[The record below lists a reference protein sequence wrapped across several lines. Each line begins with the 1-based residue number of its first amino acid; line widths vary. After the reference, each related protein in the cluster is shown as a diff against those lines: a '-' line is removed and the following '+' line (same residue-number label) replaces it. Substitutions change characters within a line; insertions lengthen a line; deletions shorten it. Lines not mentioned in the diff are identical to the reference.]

1 MARIETTAGATRA
14 WVEERPAFRWRLVL
28 AIWLRVLSI
37 GHLIWALWE
46 WAALI
51 GLVPPLGGTDPRAQL
66 PRQGAAFFFAGVDP
80 IAAVGLWL
88 GSTWGTATWLV
99 ATFARIIIHTAYS
112 GIFDWALPWTAFQV
126 ATIAIYLMLF
136 FLSERADREE
146 KLRKRRRSDG
156 VVPTT

>member
-1 MARIETTAGATRA
+1 MARIESTLAAA
-14 WVEERPAFRWRLVL
+14 RPAAAPPPTVRWRLILDVGLRLL
-28 AIWLRVLSI
+28 ALA
-37 GHLIWALWE
+37 HLAWALWE

-136 FLSERADREE
+136 FLSERGEREE
-146 KLRKRRRSDG
+146 KMRKRRRPDG
-156 VVPTT
+156 VVPTN